1 MNPSINLFEL
11 PVPQLQAVRQQ
22 IDEEIQVL
30 TQSFAKL
37 KQAQLK
43 FKDILETLKNLEN
56 GQVLLPLTNSLYVDG
71 ELSNTDKVI
80 IDIGTGYYV
89 EKNLEEAKDYYT
101 RKSEYLVGN
110 LAKLEENVNQRHN
123 QLKVVSQV
131 LIEKTNSQ
139 QQQTQQQVSA

>member
-43 FKDILETLKNLEN
+43 FRDILETLKNLEN

-80 IDIGTGYYV
+80 VDIGTGYYV

-131 LIEKTNSQ
+131 LIEKANSQ
-139 QQQTQQQVSA
+139 QQQAQQQVTA